1 MESKAILTVALTV
14 DEVITTMA
22 AIKHSR
28 ETGVVTRS
36 TADEVERKLD
46 QAIDDWNGE

>member
-1 MESKAILTVALTV
+1 MESTAILTVGLTV
-14 DEVITTMA
+14 DEVITTIA
-22 AIKHSR
+22 ALRHSR